1 MNKLPNLPSTLSE
14 AIRYFA
20 DKDVAHTFL
29 VSLRWPSGAICPAC
43 EAKNPMF
50 LATRRIYKCRDCG
63 RQFSAKL
70 GTIFEDSPL
79 GMDTWLPA
87 IWMLANAKNGISSYE
102 VHRALGV
109 TQKTAW
115 FMLHRIRLAMQTR
128 SWAKMR
134 GHVEADETF
143 IGGRA
148 KNMHFSKR
156 KRVVRG
162 TGGMDKTPVLGIIER
177 GDGEKLSRVRAM
189 VVKNVTKKQLHKNI
203 HDTVARGSNLYTD
216 TSYQYTTAKG
226 IRAFF
231 KHQAINH
238 AKEYVRGEVHTNSIE
253 NFWSLFKRAI
263 KGTYVSVDPF
273 HLFRYVDEQVHRF
286 NNRGTNDRGRFVS
299 VLSSIMDHRLTYG
312 KLIGRG
318 LKPATTPA

>member
-1 MNKLPNLPSTLSE
+1 MNKLPNLPNSLAD

-29 VSLRWPSGAICPAC
+29 VSLRWPHGVFCPAC
-43 EAKNPMF
+43 NAKNPMF
-50 LATRRIYKCRDCG
+50 LKTRRIYKCRDCG

-79 GMDTWLPA
+79 GMDKWLPA
-87 IWMLANAKNGISSYE
+87 IWLLANAKNGISSYE
-102 VHRALGV
+102 VGRALGV

-128 SWAKMR
+128 SFRKLR
-134 GHVEADETF
+134 GVVEADEAF

-148 KNMHFSKR
+148 KNMHKEKR
-156 KRVVRG
+156 RRLRG
-162 TGGMDKTPVLGIIER
+162 TGGMDKAPVLGMLER
-177 GDGEKLSRVRAM
+177 GNDRRLSRIKA
-189 VVKNVTKKQLHKNI
+189 VVVP
-203 HDTVARGSNLYTD
+203 TVQHQHLQKEIVSSVKRGSKLYTD
-216 TSYQYTTAKG
+216 TTYQYMRGRLPKLYEHEAV
-226 IRAFF
+226 
-231 KHQAINH
+231 NH
-238 AKEYVRGEVHTNSIE
+238 AKEYVRGQVHTNGLE
-253 NFWSLFKRAI
+253 NFWSLLKRAI

-286 NNRGTNDRGRFVS
+286 NNRGTNDRGRFLD
-299 VLSSIMDHRLTYG
+299 VLKSIVDRRLTYG
-312 KLIGRG
+312 KLIGQE